1 MPSFLLHLGLEVV
14 VLLHIGHGV
23 LVLLHLGH
31 GVAVLLLLGLGLLF
45 HLGFGVVVLL
55 HHQLEVVVLCQIGL
69 WLVVLIYFVLGPVGL
84 LHLELVASVKSA
96 GNCSEVVVA
105 VTVAQAS
112 SRAVVG
118 LGSLSDVSAE
128 DLVVADNLPPIAGG
142 HLLQLDQANLVGGE
156 PIVPLLMFQL
166 VANGHCELVL
176 QCSAGAVVLGG
187 QSFEWLSFSD
197 LPFVLP
203 GSNWLIWLSLVGT
216 TSGEASLQQAG
227 RLHCQPAE

>member
-14 VLLHIGHGV
+14 VLRPFV
-23 LVLLHLGH
+23 LGPV
-31 GVAVLLLLGLGLLF
+31 VLLLLGLDLLL
-45 HLGFGVVVLL
+45 HLGLG
-55 HHQLEVVVLCQIGL
+55 VVVLCQIGL
-69 WLVVLIYFVLGPVGL
+69 WLVVLLYFGLGPVVL
-84 LHLELVASVKSA
+84 IHFELGANVKSA
-96 GNCSEVVVA
+96 GNCSEVVVT
-105 VTVAQAS
+105 VTVAKAS
-112 SRAVVG
+112 LKAVVG
-118 LGSLSDVSAE
+118 RGWPSDGSAE
-128 DLVVADNLPPIAGG
+128 DLVVADDLPPIAGG
-142 HLLQLDQANLVGGE
+142 HLRQVDQANLVGGE
-156 PIVPLLMFQL
+156 PIVPLWMFQL
-166 VANGHCELVL
+166 VASGHCELVL